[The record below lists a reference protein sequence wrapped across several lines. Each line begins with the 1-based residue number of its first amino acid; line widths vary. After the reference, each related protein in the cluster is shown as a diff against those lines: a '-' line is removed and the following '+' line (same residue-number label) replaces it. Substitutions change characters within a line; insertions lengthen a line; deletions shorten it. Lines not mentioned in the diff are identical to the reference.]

1 MSRERVLLEKQERE
15 EEIKAKLCFGGIF
28 LFLIVSFTLLWRG
41 GRADEARIINWKSEC
56 ETVTVTPSFGL
67 DEIVEYGY
75 SPYLGEIDKKAY
87 TVYLKKLNGIG
98 WFDHVEPGDKIIVP
112 VMHVDP
118 NDAW

>member
-1 MSRERVLLEKQERE
+1 MSKRDIALERQERE
-15 EEIKAKLCFGGIF
+15 EEIKAKLGFIGI
-28 LFLIVSFTLLWRG
+28 LFFIIVGFTLLWRS
-41 GRADEARIINWKSEC
+41 GRADEARIIKWKSEC
-56 ETVTVTPSFGL
+56 ETVTVTPTFGL

-75 SPYLGEIDKKAY
+75 SPYLGTIDKQAY

-98 WFDHVEPGDKIIVP
+98 WFDHVESGDKIIVP